1 MAPFS
6 QEISQKIEYLSVH
19 QFKNRIP
26 VTSIINWLTN
36 FQTDEIHQALQLLD
50 KTEYFTLT
58 DLSNIINGYIND
70 FLIHLNLSED
80 GATLH
85 FVPLG
90 EAGKSGHVI
99 SYLVKNL
106 FKGRKIAKNLSIK
119 YYNNIQEV
127 DLKTLTEK
135 DFIFYLDDII
145 GSGSTFLNIA

>member
-26 VTSIINWLTN
+26 VTSIINWLNN

-70 FLIHLNLSED
+70 FLIHLNLSEV

-90 EAGKSGHVI
+90 DAGKSGHVI
-99 SYLVKNL
+99 SYLV
-106 FKGRKIAKNLSIK
+106 
-119 YYNNIQEV
+119 
-127 DLKTLTEK
+127 
-135 DFIFYLDDII
+135 
-145 GSGSTFLNIA
+145 